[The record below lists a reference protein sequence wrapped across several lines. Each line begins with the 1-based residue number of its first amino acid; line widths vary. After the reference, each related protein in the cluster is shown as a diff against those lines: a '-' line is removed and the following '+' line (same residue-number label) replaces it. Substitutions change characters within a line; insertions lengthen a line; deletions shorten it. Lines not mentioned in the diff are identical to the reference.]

1 MQAHEPIH
9 ISTRD
14 RVLRAWQNTMELIR
28 DYQLYAREI
37 EDETISALFSRLA
50 EAECHHAADLRD
62 VLKEMAVN
70 KLEQQ

>member
-28 DYQLYAREI
+28 DYQLYAAEI
-37 EDETISALFSRLA
+37 EDHDISNLFSCMA
-50 EAECHHAADLRD
+50 ETECRHGADLHD
-62 VLKEMAVN
+62 ILKQMAIQ
-70 KLEQQ
+70 KLEN

>member
-37 EDETISALFSRLA
+37 EDPTISELFSRLA
-50 EAECHHAADLRD
+50 ESECRHGADLHD
-62 VLKEMAVN
+62 VLKKMAIE
-70 KLEQQ
+70 KLES

>member
-9 ISTRD
+9 ISDRD

-37 EDETISALFSRLA
+37 QDETLSELFSRLA
-50 EAECHHAADLRD
+50 EEECRHGADLHD
-62 VLKEMAVN
+62 VLKKMAIE
-70 KLEQQ
+70 KLNT

>member
-9 ISTRD
+9 ISDRD

-37 EDETISALFSRLA
+37 EDPALSELFSRLA
-50 EAECHHAADLRD
+50 ENECRHGAQLHDA
-62 VLKEMAVN
+62 LKEMAIQ
-70 KLEQQ
+70 KLGQ